1 MVVAAMREHDTLS
14 LLHRLV
20 AFTTVSAETN
30 LPLIDFVAD
39 YLAAAGIDAQIV
51 RSPTQPKANLLATIG
66 PADVDGIVLSGHT
79 DVVPVA
85 GQEWATP
92 PFELHVK
99 HGRAYARGSADMK
112 GFIAV
117 VLGRIAM
124 LRKDALR
131 RPLHLALSYDEEIG
145 CLGAPALLDAMRA
158 SVPRPRA
165 VIVGEPTDM
174 KVVVGHKGVTVL
186 RTHVRGREAH
196 SSVPQ
201 LGLNAIAFAAD
212 LISEL
217 RQIESDLSASAAGDT
232 RFEPC
237 GSSISV
243 TVIDG
248 GAANNIIPK
257 ACSFVWDI
265 RAVPEAPARVV
276 IERFRSSCDSLLAR
290 HGKDGLSIET
300 ETLAHVPAL
309 GVVEQGPAQ
318 SLAATLLGERSTS
331 VMSIGSEAGMFQS
344 AGYSAILCG
353 PGSISQAHQPDEY
366 VELEQLKRCES
377 FIDRLIASLS
387 AQSAV

>member
-14 LLHRLV
+14 LLRRLV
-20 AFTTVSAETN
+20 AFTTVSEQTN

-39 YLAAAGIDAQIV
+39 YLAAAGIDAHII

-92 PFELHVK
+92 PFELHVE

-117 VLGRIAM
+117 VLGRISM

-165 VIVGEPTDM
+165 VIVGEPTQM

-212 LISEL
+212 LIAEL
-217 RQIESDLSASAAGDT
+217 RQIENELSASAAGDP

-257 ACSFVWDI
+257 TCSFVWDI
-265 RAVPEAPARVV
+265 REVPEAPARVV
-276 IERFRSSCDSLLAR
+276 IERFRASCDSLLAR

-344 AGYSAILCG
+344 AGYSTILCG

-366 VELEQLKRCES
+366 VEIEQLERCES

-387 AQSAV
+387 AQAAV